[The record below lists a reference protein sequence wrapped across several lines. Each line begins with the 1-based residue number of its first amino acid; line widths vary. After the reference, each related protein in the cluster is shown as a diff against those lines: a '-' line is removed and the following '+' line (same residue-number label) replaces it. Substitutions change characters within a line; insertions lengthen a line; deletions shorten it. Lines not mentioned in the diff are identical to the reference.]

1 MYIPSKNNSIVGTPN
16 LTQTLD
22 GYKRQGAYETNCMRI
37 GIVRNVYYDDLTV
50 DVQIANKK
58 TLNINQDG
66 TQNVA
71 DFPIVRAK
79 IVYCNPFITNPIAA
93 GDECVLIFADRE
105 IESWF
110 ISGDVSPEGYPRMH
124 ALTDCVALFGIRS
137 LPKMITALTDCL
149 HLFYGTSNIQLK
161 DTSIDITTPTVNVVG
176 NTTQTGVITA
186 TSLNAT
192 SAATGTFRSADSKTI
207 TVNNG
212 IITSITS

>member
-37 GIVRNVYYDDLTV
+37 GIVRNVYYEDLTV
-50 DVQIANKK
+50 DVQIVNKR
-58 TLNINQDG
+58 TLNINPDG

-71 DFPIVRAK
+71 DFPLVRAK
-79 IVYCNPFITNPIAA
+79 IVYCNPFITYPIAA
-93 GDECVLIFADRE
+93 GDECILIFADRE

-137 LPKMITALTDCL
+137 IPNVISILADCL
-149 HLFYGTSNIQLK
+149 NLFYGTSNIALSSDYININA
-161 DTSIDITTPTVNVVG
+161 DTVQASNFH
-176 NTTQTGVITA
+176 A
-186 TSLNAT
+186 LNG
-192 SAATGTFRSADSKTI
+192 ATGTIKDSFGSNVA
-207 TVNNG
+207 TVVDG
-212 IITSITS
+212 IITEILIG